1 MLRPFVFKVINRVRY
16 SRSHTSPVGEPFMD
30 QDYGYM
36 NPVLREVV
44 GLSRFRLRP
53 VRGVL
58 DEEGFIK

>member
-1 MLRPFVFKVINRVRY
+1 
-16 SRSHTSPVGEPFMD
+16 MD